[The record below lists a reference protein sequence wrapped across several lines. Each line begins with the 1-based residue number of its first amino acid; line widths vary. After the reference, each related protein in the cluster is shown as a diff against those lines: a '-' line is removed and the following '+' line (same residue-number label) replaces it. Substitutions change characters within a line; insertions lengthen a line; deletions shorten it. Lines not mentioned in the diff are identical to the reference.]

1 VRVQFSRDLKPES
14 VKGLVGVSYVGVA
27 QPPPAFTT
35 TYDPGRRM
43 LEIRFA
49 APLEPFRTVQVT
61 LKEGMVATDGQPLAP
76 WTLTFSVGS

>member
-1 VRVQFSRDLKPES
+1 MATS
-14 VKGLVGVSYVGVA
+14 GVT
-27 QPPPAFTT
+27 QPAPQFTT
-35 TYDPGRRM
+35 TYDGGRRM

-61 LKEGMVATDGQPLAP
+61 LGTGSSATDGQALAA